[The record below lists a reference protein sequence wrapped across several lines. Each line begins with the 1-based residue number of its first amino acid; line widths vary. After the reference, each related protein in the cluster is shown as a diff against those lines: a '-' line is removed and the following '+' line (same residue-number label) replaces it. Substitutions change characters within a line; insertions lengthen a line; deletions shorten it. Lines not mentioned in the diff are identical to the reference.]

1 MKTLTDIVVNFDDI
15 MYYFYEW
22 EDNDKIEYIK
32 EIPFVKVNKKLFKSI
47 LLNHILLD
55 VNFMDK
61 IKNKTLIGDSYIN
74 ALVITDSVHA
84 IVLEFNNNGY
94 DIAISTLGVSD
105 ELDVCEEAFKMKNE
119 NIIFQTLEKREFNS
133 VGRKDKYISN
143 FIKLELNELNHTKDK
158 SKISYFYKELFHKE
172 CDDFDK
178 AIKEM
183 QNSITTIKKEHYYL
197 YELMLL
203 SHKKSGLSN

>member
-22 EDNDKIEYIK
+22 EDNDKVEYVK
-32 EIPFVKVNKKLFKSI
+32 EIPLIKVSKKVFKTI
-47 LLNHILLD
+47 LLNHISLNTD
-55 VNFMDK
+55 FMDK
-61 IKNKTLIGDSYIN
+61 IKSKTLISESYIN

-84 IVLEFNNNGY
+84 FVLEFDNNGS

-105 ELDVCEEAFKMKNE
+105 ELDVCEKAFKMKNE
-119 NIIFQTLEKREFNS
+119 NIIFQTLGEREFNS

-143 FIKLELNELNHTKDK
+143 FIRLELEELNHSKDK

-172 CDDFDK
+172 CNDFDT

-183 QNSITTIKKEHYYL
+183 QNSITTIRKEHYYL